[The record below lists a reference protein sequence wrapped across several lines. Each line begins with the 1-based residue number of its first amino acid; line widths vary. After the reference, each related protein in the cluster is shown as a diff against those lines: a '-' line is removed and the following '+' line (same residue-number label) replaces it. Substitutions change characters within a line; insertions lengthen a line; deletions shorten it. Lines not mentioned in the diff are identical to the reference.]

1 MKELARDCIFRVETY
16 KPGKS
21 FEDLKRE
28 FSIEGE
34 IAKLAS
40 NENPLGPSPLA
51 VDAIQKSL
59 KDGNL
64 YPDTDC
70 HDLKQKIGEYLQI
83 SPDKLC
89 VGNGTTELILLL
101 GLTFLNP
108 CDTFIMS
115 RFSFIMAK
123 MVAHMMDS
131 QLVEVLLKDYRHDLD
146 SILQAVTE
154 DTKIIYLDNPM
165 NPIGSIVSQPEF
177 SRFMSEVPEEIVIV
191 MDEAYHEYVN
201 HEDYPD
207 CLNYIEDGRN
217 LIVLRTFSKMYGM
230 AGFRVGYGV
239 AKEEFID
246 AINRVRPPFNVN
258 RPGQM
263 GAAAA
268 LRDQEHVEKTR
279 ELTLTGKRFLYESFE
294 KMGVFYIPSETN
306 FVTVDVKK
314 DAAGVCRE
322 LQKKGVIIR
331 PLTMYGKPT
340 FLRVTIGKPEQNKRF
355 MEAFRQIY
363 QSHE

>member
-1 MKELARDCIFRVETY
+1 MKKLARDCIYRIEIY

-21 FEDLKRE
+21 FEDLKQGL
-28 FSIEGE
+28 SIEGE

-51 VDAIQKSL
+51 LGAIQESV

-70 HDLKQKIGEYLQI
+70 HDLKQTIGEYLQV
-83 SPDKLC
+83 SPEKLC

-101 GLTFLNP
+101 GLAFLNP

-115 RFSFIMAK
+115 RSSFIMAK

-131 QLVEVLLKDYRHDLD
+131 RLVEVPLKEYRHDLD

-154 DTKIIYLDNPM
+154 DTKIIYMDNPM
-165 NPIGSIVSQPEF
+165 NPIGSFVSQQEF
-177 SRFMSEVPEEIVIV
+177 SKFMSEVPEDIVIV
-191 MDEAYHEYVN
+191 MDEAYHEYVD

-207 CLNYIEDGRN
+207 CLNYIKDGKN

-230 AGFRVGYGV
+230 AGFRVGYCV
-239 AKEEFID
+239 AKEEFVD

-258 RPGQM
+258 RPGQI

-268 LRDQEHVEKTR
+268 LKDHEHIEKTR
-279 ELTLTGKRFLYESFE
+279 ELTQEGKRFLYESFE

-306 FVTVDVKK
+306 FVTVDAKTN
-314 DAAGVCRE
+314 AADVCGE
-322 LQKKGVIIR
+322 LQKKGVIVR

-355 MEAFRQIY
+355 VDAFRQIY
-363 QSHE
+363 QNDE